1 VSAIIA
7 APAPTRLREAAP
19 TDAETIVA
27 LVHGAFAEY
36 QNVLDPPPGGLNETA
51 HSVRAQ
57 MAAGTRVLIAERD
70 GAPAGCVFCTPHA
83 DEGFVYLSRLSVSPA
98 FRRRGIGNAL
108 IAAVEDRARA
118 LGCARSR
125 LGTRVVLT
133 QKQAW
138 YERLG
143 YRVIA
148 EKAHPGRPGPTYLV
162 MEKTLTPGDEPER
175 P

>member
-1 VSAIIA
+1 MNTTAT
-7 APAPTRLREAAP
+7 PLREAAP
-19 TDAETIVA
+19 TDAETIAA
-27 LVHGAFAEY
+27 LVHHAFAEY
-36 QNVLDPPPGGLNETA
+36 RNVLDPPPGGLNETA
-51 HSVRAQ
+51 ESVRAQ
-57 MAAGTRVLIAERD
+57 MAQGTRVLLAEQD
-70 GAPAGCVFCTPHA
+70 GEPAGCVFCTPHG
-83 DEGFVYLSRLSVSPA
+83 DEGFVYLGRLSVSPA

-108 IAAVEDRARA
+108 LAAVEEQARA
-118 LGCARSR
+118 LGYVRTR

-148 EKAHPGRPGPTYLV
+148 EKAHPGRPDPTYLV
-162 MEKTLTPGDEPER
+162 MEKVLTPGGKAR

>member
-1 VSAIIA
+1 MSATATPA
-7 APAPTRLREAAP
+7 ATRLREVGLA
-19 TDAETIVA
+19 DAETIVA
-27 LVHGAFAEY
+27 LVHDAFAEY
-36 QNVLDPPPGGLNETA
+36 RNVLDPPPGGLNETA

-57 MAAGTRVLIAERD
+57 MAAGTRVLIAEQN
-70 GAPAGCVFCTPHA
+70 GTPAGCVFCTPHTG
-83 DEGFVYLSRLSVSPA
+83 EGFVYLGRLSVSPA
-98 FRRRGIGNAL
+98 FRRKGIGNAL
-108 IAAVEDRARA
+108 IAAVEEQARA
-118 LGCARSR
+118 LGYARTR

-162 MEKTLTPGDEPER
+162 MEKVLALGEGARR

>member
-1 VSAIIA
+1 VNTIIA
-7 APAPTRLREAAP
+7 PPSVTRLREAEPA
-19 TDAETIVA
+19 DAETVVA
-27 LVHGAFAEY
+27 LIRDAFAEY

-51 HSVRAQ
+51 ASVRAQ
-57 MAAGTRVLIAERD
+57 MAAGTRVLLAEQD
-70 GAPAGCVFCTPHA
+70 SVPAGCVFCTPHR
-83 DEGFVYLSRLSVSPA
+83 DEGFLYLGRLSVSPA
-98 FRRRGIGNAL
+98 FRRRGIGNVL
-108 IAAVEDRARA
+108 LAAVEEHARA
-118 LGCARSR
+118 FGYARTR

-148 EKAHPGRPGPTYLV
+148 EKAHPGRPGLTYLV
-162 MEKTLTPGDEPER
+162 MEKTLTSGEAR

>member
-1 VSAIIA
+1 LSTTVTPDAVSL
-7 APAPTRLREAAP
+7 RLREA
-19 TDAETIVA
+19 TRDEAEIVIA
-27 LVHGAFAEY
+27 LVHHAFTEY
-36 QNVLDPPPGGLNETA
+36 RNVLDPPPGGLNEIPD
-51 HSVRAQ
+51 SLRAQ
-57 MAAGTRVLIAERD
+57 MAAGTRVLIAEQD
-70 GAPAGCVFCTPHA
+70 GTPAGCVFYTPHG
-83 DEGFVYLSRLSVSPA
+83 DEGFVYLGRLSVSPA

-108 IAAVEDRARA
+108 IAAVEERARA
-118 LGCARSR
+118 LGYERTR

-162 MEKTLTPGDEPER
+162 MEKVLAPGKVR

>member
-1 VSAIIA
+1 MNATAPLNA
-7 APAPTRLREAAP
+7 ADLHLRAADLG
-19 TDAETIVA
+19 DAETVVA
-27 LVHGAFAEY
+27 LVHDAFSEY
-36 QNVLDPPPGGLNETA
+36 QNVLDPPPGGLDETPD
-51 HSVRAQ
+51 SLRAQ
-57 MAAGTRVLIAERD
+57 MAAGTRVLIAEQD
-70 GAPAGCVFCTPHA
+70 SVPAGCVFCTAHS
-83 DEGFVYLSRLSVSPA
+83 DEGFVYLGRLSVSPR

-108 IAAVEDRARA
+108 LAAVEEYARA
-118 LGCARSR
+118 LGYESTR

-162 MEKTLTPGDEPER
+162 MEKVLAPGEAR